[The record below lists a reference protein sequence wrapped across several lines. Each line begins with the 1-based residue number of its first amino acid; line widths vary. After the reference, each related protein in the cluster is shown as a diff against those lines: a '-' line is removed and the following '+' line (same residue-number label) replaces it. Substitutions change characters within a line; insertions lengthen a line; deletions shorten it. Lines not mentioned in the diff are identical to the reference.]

1 MTTQKEI
8 DKAFYDNAS
17 KNTLTTLNQSKI
29 NGFPFFAYAG
39 KPKNIFSDDKGGI
52 ILAGMKRNPNQIG
65 KVHIKYDEGRDTY
78 SVDFTTN
85 RGKEKG
91 SLDDIYFDQLSDII
105 IDKMGIR

>member
-1 MTTQKEI
+1 
-8 DKAFYDNAS
+8 
-17 KNTLTTLNQSKI
+17 
-29 NGFPFFAYAG
+29 
-39 KPKNIFSDDKGGI
+39 
-52 ILAGMKRNPNQIG
+52 MKRNPNQIG